1 MATTPTKGKTKKGS
15 DPGIADNPANTTP
28 KKWQGPKEIR
38 GEKGSGKYPNY
49 WSHKTRSGHNIVID
63 DSKGSESITVQHRG
77 GSAIQLLPN
86 GAVHIVAHN
95 GQYNIVFG
103 EDRATITGAQDI
115 TVKGDASL
123 RVYGD
128 YNVTVHGNTNF
139 SMTGDFNVTSK
150 GLNRHI
156 RGNIDTQA
164 KNKTTKLEGSGT
176 TTAQGA
182 LSMVAEKAVT
192 VASRGAQ
199 GFFGAAEGLNLAT
212 KKGDMT
218 ATIEEKGD
226 MKFNAKEGMFSGL
239 FNKDFN
245 ITSQEG
251 AMGLI
256 SKLAMAFTTK
266 EGNFHLD
273 ASQGDVNIKAPS
285 GKIMGDAT
293 EVHHNS
299 GNSTAGSPTEGEGGK
314 GEAPEASPP
323 TQEAQ
328 FEGGNKLA

>member
-1 MATTPTKGKTKKGS
+1 MATTPTKGKSTRAS
-15 DPGIADNPANTTP
+15 DPGIKDNPAKETP

-49 WSHKTRSGHNIVID
+49 WSHKSRSGHNIIVD
-63 DSKGSESITVQHRG
+63 DSKGSESITIQHRSG
-77 GSAIQLLPN
+77 AALQMLPN
-86 GAVHIVAHN
+86 GAMHIVSHN

-103 EDRATITGAQDI
+103 EDRMTITGAQDI

-182 LSMVAEKAVT
+182 LSMVAEKAMT

-199 GFFGAAEGLNLAT
+199 SFFGAAEGLNFAT
-212 KKGDMT
+212 KKGDIT
-218 ATIEEKGD
+218 GTITEEGNYKFAAKDGTFDVTGEKGINLLSND
-226 MKFNAKEGMFSGL
+226 TMSMIAKAAFSMLSKEG
-239 FNKDFN
+239 DVQ
-245 ITSQEG
+245 TE
-251 AMGLI
+251 
-256 SKLAMAFTTK
+256 
-266 EGNFHLD
+266 
-273 ASQGDVNIKAPS
+273 ASQGNINTRAAQ
-285 GKIMGDAT
+285 GKLQGWGT
-293 EVHHNS
+293 EIHHNS
-299 GNSTAGSPTEGEGGK
+299 QDPGAANPTEAKTGS
-314 GEAPEASPP
+314 GEAPEA
-323 TQEAQ
+323 TKVAQEDQ
-328 FEGGNKLA
+328 FTGGDKLA